1 MPEFVDQ
8 SDKSLTNPSPKMDLT
23 ALSSMTQAQGDALAF
38 TAINSLHEKIQNL
51 ENRLKYFERYE
62 SNPMPPV
69 RQVVGDSEFIFSTQT
84 EEHVLI
90 SFDDAALRASIP
102 QQLYPDYV
110 DEYQH
115 CDADGAKPNIYL
127 PSGIADGN
135 AVDGV
140 LVIQVTNLLQGEDC
154 YTLFRRNVLAAL
166 TPYASL
172 VKIDD
177 CEDCAYKPDVPTDPG
192 IPVIIPDPGDYPL
205 CTDDVVVDVDCAQDG
220 TGDLFITYMNV
231 KTCVKFVV
239 RKTLCCCEAT
249 YTPPAQT
256 LDRWRPCGMTDTS
269 QDIFLHPSVYDGY
282 GTTDPVI
289 RIRNSAGELM
299 SSCCY
304 FLVTEDVTGETE
316 TAAKKFDQMSSCG
329 DSECEDCAPPVG
341 CYPIQPNKL
350 RIADWTDDYFGSVA
364 IYSVLPA
371 CYKGEWVVETPK
383 YDGTF
388 PVRVASTCQWNNI
401 ATDTYHNSLISGGID
416 NWWKIGTGAFTRVY
430 LDESTDPDRWVC
442 EIYFNGNT
450 YQDTLRFVK
459 AGGITPVG
467 TYTFDGDTAFTE
479 ATCFVLSRTSIT
491 IEDYS

>member
-8 SDKSLTNPSPKMDLT
+8 SDKSLTNPSPKMDLV

-140 LVIQVTNLLQGEDC
+140 LVIQIKFVDGEEDC
-154 YTLFRRNVLAAL
+154 YVLLRRNVLGAL
-166 TPYASL
+166 TPYVSL
-172 VKIDD
+172 SKIDD
-177 CEDCAYKPDVPTDPG
+177 CEDCQYHPPTDP
-192 IPVIIPDPGDYPL
+192 PCTPPTCNPPTGDYPL

-231 KTCVKFVV
+231 KTCVKFVI
-239 RKTLCCCEAT
+239 RKTLCCCENT
-249 YTPPAQT
+249 YTPPTPT
-256 LDRWRPCGMTDTS
+256 LDRWRPCGLTDDS
-269 QDIFLHPSVYDGY
+269 QDIFLHSSVYDGY
-282 GTTDPVI
+282 GTADPVI
-289 RIRNSAGELM
+289 RIRGNDGQLM
-299 SSCCY
+299 SSCC
-304 FLVTEDVTGETE
+304 FALEARGVTGETE
-316 TAAKKFDQMSSCG
+316 TAATQFDQMSSCS
-329 DSECEDCAPPVG
+329 DSECEDCEPPVG
-341 CYPIQPNKL
+341 CVLPQPGKV
-350 RIADWTDDYFGSVA
+350 RISGWTDDYFGSVGIWNGVA
-364 IYSVLPA
+364 I
-371 CYKGEWVVETPK
+371 CYKGGFVPTPPVY

-388 PVRVASTCQWNNI
+388 PNRNGDCQWENDVI
-401 ATDTYHNSLISGGID
+401 ETHHLSKVDPGE
-416 NWWKIGTGAFTRVY
+416 NWWKITTGAATRVY
-430 LDESTDPDRWVC
+430 LDTSTNPDRWVC
-442 EIYFNGNT
+442 EIGFTGST
-450 YQDTLRFVK
+450 YSDTLRFVK
-459 AGGITPVG
+459 AGGQTPVG
-467 TYTFDGDTAFTE
+467 TYTFDGDGAFTE

-491 IEDYS
+491 IEEY